1 MAASRLAHS
10 MRRTEVGLGAL
21 AIAAGAAIAWID
33 TSPGWDD
40 AGVTA
45 GLLVLAAFL
54 VGVVD
59 GRRPWLWTLL
69 VGAPVPIFEIAT
81 TGSTA
86 SIVGLF
92 FAAIGASIGIVVR
105 HAVQPRASTT

>member
-1 MAASRLAHS
+1 MAASRLA
-10 MRRTEVGLGAL
+10 MAIRRTELGLGAL
-21 AIAAGAAIAWID
+21 AIAAGAAVAWID

-40 AGVTA
+40 AGITA
-45 GLLVLAAFL
+45 GLLVVAAL
-54 VGVVD
+54 VVAAVD

-69 VGAPVPIFEIAT
+69 VGAPLPIFEIAT

-86 SIVGLF
+86 STVGLL

-105 HAVQPRASTT
+105 RALQPGASTT